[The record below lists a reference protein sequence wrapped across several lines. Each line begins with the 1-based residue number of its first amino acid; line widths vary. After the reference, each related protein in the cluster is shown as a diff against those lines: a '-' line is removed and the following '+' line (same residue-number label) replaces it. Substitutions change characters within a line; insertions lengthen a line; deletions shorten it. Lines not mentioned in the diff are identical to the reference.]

1 MREPASLSPFAAL
14 SPREQKEQ
22 WIWWQC
28 QKIEAEQEIA
38 PSRIETEETAG
49 ALPEFQLPKQ
59 RDEDKAK
66 ASSLEQ
72 EKPQRQRPVYSAP
85 TIRHGQYDAVI
96 RRMKDAGRMAGNYTP
111 WTE

>member
-59 RDEDKAK
+59 RD
-66 ASSLEQ
+66 
-72 EKPQRQRPVYSAP
+72 
-85 TIRHGQYDAVI
+85 GQYDAVI

>member
-1 MREPASLSPFAAL
+1 MREPANLSPFAAL

-28 QKIEAEQEIA
+28 QKAEAEQEA
-38 PSRIETEETAG
+38 MPSKPEPEEAAG
-49 ALPEFQLPKQ
+49 ALPEFQLPRQ
-59 RDEDKAK
+59 PEAEAK
-66 ASSLEQ
+66 ARPAEQ
-72 EKPQRQRPVYSAP
+72 ERPQRQRPVYTVP
-85 TIRHGQYDAVI
+85 TVRHGQYDSVI